1 MAADEAE
8 RSRAAV
14 LAGHRGDAATARRL
28 LDDPDGG
35 VRERALGALARTG
48 TVDDGMLERT
58 TEDPDARVRRRTAE
72 VIGAGHGGTAPLARL
87 LDDPDASVVE
97 VAAWA
102 CGERPEAARAELVAA
117 LATGHDDPLVR
128 EAAVA
133 ALGAIGDPRS
143 LPAVLAATRDKATVR
158 RRAVIALA
166 AFEGPEVDAALEAAR
181 GDRDWQVRQAAEDLG
196 P

>member
-1 MAADEAE
+1 MAAP
-8 RSRAAV
+8 R
-14 LAGHRGDAATARRL
+14 
-28 LDDPDGG
+28 
-35 VRERALGALARTG
+35 
-48 TVDDGMLERT
+48 
-58 TEDPDARVRRRTAE
+58 
-72 VIGAGHGGTAPLARL
+72 PLARL

-102 CGERPEAARAELVAA
+102 CGERRARRAGAAPTGWRRWPPGTTIPSSAKPRSPPSARS
-117 LATGHDDPLVR
+117 ATR
-128 EAAVA
+128 
-133 ALGAIGDPRS
+133 RS
-143 LPAVLAATRDKATVR
+143 LPAVLAATGDKATVR

>member
-1 MAADEAE
+1 
-8 RSRAAV
+8 
-14 LAGHRGDAATARRL
+14 
-28 LDDPDGG
+28 
-35 VRERALGALARTG
+35 
-48 TVDDGMLERT
+48 MLERT
-58 TEDPDARVRRRTAE
+58 AEDPDARVRRRTAE
-72 VIGAGHGGTAPLARL
+72 VIGAGHGGAAPLARL

-102 CGERPEAARAELVAA
+102 CGERPEQALTDPGAALAELVAA

-143 LPAVLAATRDKATVR
+143 LPAVLAATGDKATVR